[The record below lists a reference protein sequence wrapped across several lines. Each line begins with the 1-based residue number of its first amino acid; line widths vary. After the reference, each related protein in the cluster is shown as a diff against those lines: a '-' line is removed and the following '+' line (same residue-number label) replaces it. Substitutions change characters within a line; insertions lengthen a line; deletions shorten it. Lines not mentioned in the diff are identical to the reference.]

1 MPSNH
6 QARRTLATS
15 AFGGQLS
22 RRTLLGAGGA
32 GLATAA
38 MAPLLA
44 ACATS
49 GSSTGGKTNGKTV
62 VRMWSWYTDQKDE
75 FPKLVK
81 AFEEKNSSIKIENR
95 IFGTPDQYLPALQ
108 AAVAGGDVPEIFA
121 PHTRAL
127 TYGKQGI
134 SADLKKELGT
144 SFLADFFDSTNQE
157 FTMDGKQYGIGWM
170 AQTFGLFYNP
180 DLMKAAGV
188 DGEPET
194 WDDLI
199 AAATKVNA
207 TGKHAVSI
215 TCNPTVSAGDFFL
228 PLITQV
234 SDDPTYFLKLD
245 QLQSGFSWDSDVVVK
260 ALQLN
265 DKIVKAKVFQ
275 PGTTGTSGPQAEQL
289 FYAGGAAM
297 LFDGSWAPQGF
308 AQNASPEFVKKYKVM
323 KTPAIASGK
332 RHWTANQAGAG
343 WSVAADSKAKDAA
356 LEFIRFM
363 YSPDQYSPTMNNSNS
378 MPSTRSAA
386 EKIRLPLMKQMTSW
400 LIDGDGCPHIPFG
413 AGSAAALDPLGKIF
427 EGTGSP
433 EKVAKEMQAAVLNAR
448 G

>member
-1 MPSNH
+1 MHSGN
-6 QARRTLATS
+6 QTQRTLAAS
-15 AFGGQLS
+15 ALEVEFT
-22 RRTLLGAGGA
+22 RRTLLRA
-32 GLATAA
+32 GLGTAAMAA

-44 ACATS
+44 ACGSS
-49 GSSTGGKTNGKTV
+49 GSSAGGTNGKTV

-75 FPKLVK
+75 FPKVIK
-81 AFEEKNSSIKIENR
+81 AFEDKNPSIKIDNR

-108 AAVAGGDVPEIFA
+108 AAVAGGDIPEIFA

-127 TYGKQGI
+127 TYGKQGV
-134 SADLKKELGT
+134 SADLKKELGS
-144 SFLADFFDSTNQE
+144 SFLADFFPPTNQE
-157 FTMDGKQYGIGWM
+157 YTADGKQYAIGFM

-180 DLMKAAGV
+180 ELLAAAGV

-199 AAATKVNA
+199 AAAAKINA
-207 TGKHAVSI
+207 TGKSTLSI
-215 TCNPTVSAGDFFL
+215 SCNPTVSAGDFFL

-245 QLQSGFSWDSDVVVK
+245 QLQEGFSWDSDVVVK

-275 PGTTGTSGPQAEQL
+275 PGTTGTSGPQSQQL
-289 FYAGGAAM
+289 FSTGGAAM
-297 LFDGSWAPQGF
+297 FFSGSWTPQGLVQD
-308 AQNASPEFVKKYKVM
+308 APPAFVKKYKVM
-323 KTPAIASGK
+323 KTPAIAKGK
-332 RHWTANQAGAG
+332 RHWTADQAGAG
-343 WSVAADSKAKDAA
+343 WSVAEGSKAKDAA
-356 LEFIRFM
+356 LEFLKFM
-363 YSPDQYSPTMNNSNS
+363 YLPEQYSPLMNRSNS

-386 EKIRLPLMKQMTSW
+386 AKIESPIIKLMTSW
-400 LIDGDGCPHIPFG
+400 LPDGCPHIPFG

-427 EGTGSP
+427 DQTGSP
-433 EKVAKEMQAAVLNAR
+433 EEVAKEMQAAVLNAR